1 MQDKKLKILTSIL
14 GRHYSSSD
22 EKLFHCPRCEH
33 HKQKLSVN
41 IEKNVF
47 KCWVCDYKGKDLY
60 RLVKRYGPYEQRR
73 KWKELTSTVDV
84 ENFTSNLFEET
95 APEDKQVIDL
105 PKEFISLANKKLP
118 SLSAYPMNYLQSRR
132 ITKSDIIR
140 WKIGFCPDGE
150 YAGRVIVP
158 SFNED
163 GDLNYFIARSYD
175 QAWPKYLNPRDANK
189 NIVFNELFL
198 DFDEDLV
205 LVEGVFDAI
214 VAGPNAV
221 PILGSTL
228 RDDHPLIQKIIEND
242 TTIYMGMD
250 SDAKKKELDII
261 RLLLKYDIEIYK
273 IDTDGCDDIGSMSA
287 QQFRERKQ
295 SSSLVNN
302 DNYLYQ
308 VIREIL

>member
-1 MQDKKLKILTSIL
+1 MQDKKLKILTSVL
-14 GRHYSSSD
+14 GRYYSSSD

-41 IEKNVF
+41 VEKNVF

-60 RLVKRYGPYEQRR
+60 RIIKRYGVYEQRR

-84 ENFTSNLFEET
+84 ENFTANLFDQLPGKE
-95 APEDKQVIDL
+95 KQIIEM
-105 PKEFISLANKKLP
+105 PSEFISLANKNLP
-118 SLSAYPMNYLQSRR
+118 SLSMYALNYLYSRG

-140 WKIGFCPDGE
+140 WKIGFCPDGD
-150 YAGRVIVP
+150 YGGRVVVP
-158 SFNED
+158 SFDKD

-175 QAWPKYLNPRDANK
+175 HTWPKYLNPKDANK
-189 NIVFNELFL
+189 GIVFNELFL

-228 RDDHPLIQKIIEND
+228 RDAHPLIQKIIDND
-242 TTIYMGMD
+242 TTIYIGMD
-250 SDAKKKELDII
+250 HDAKKKELDII
-261 RLLLKYDIEIYK
+261 KLLLKYDIEIYK
-273 IDTDGCDDIGSMSA
+273 IDTGEYEDIGSMKVSE
-287 QQFRERKQ
+287 FRERKQ
-295 SSSLVNN
+295 SSSLVTN

-308 VIREIL
+308 VIQEFL

>member
-14 GRHYSSSD
+14 GRYYSSSD

-84 ENFTSNLFEET
+84 ENFTSNLFEEDF
-95 APEDKQVIDL
+95 PEEKQVIDL

-132 ITKSDIIR
+132 IAKSDIIR

-150 YAGRVIVP
+150 YAVIVIVP
-158 SFNED
+158 SFDED

-302 DNYLYQ
+302 DKYLYQ

>member
-14 GRHYSSSD
+14 GRYYSSSD

-84 ENFTSNLFEET
+84 ENFTSNLFEEDF
-95 APEDKQVIDL
+95 PEEKQVIDL

-132 ITKSDIIR
+132 IAKSDIIR

-158 SFNED
+158 SFDED

-221 PILGSTL
+221 PILGSTI
-228 RDDHPLIQKIIEND
+228 RETSKVFKKILQND
-242 TTIYMGMD
+242 TPVLLALD
-250 SDAKKKELDII
+250 PDATKKTNSI
-261 RLLLKYDIEIYK
+261 RKLILKYGIEVRQIKYQDQRDLGEMTK
-273 IDTDGCDDIGSMSA
+273 QEVQLLSNNAPYVDDIDGLYEA
-287 QQFRERKQ
+287 IN
-295 SSSLVNN
+295 SL
-302 DNYLYQ
+302 
-308 VIREIL
+308 

>member
-228 RDDHPLIQKIIEND
+228 RDNHPLIQKIIEND

>member
-14 GRHYSSSD
+14 GRYYSSSD

-84 ENFTSNLFEET
+84 ENFTSNLFEEDF
-95 APEDKQVIDL
+95 PEEKQVIDL

-132 ITKSDIIR
+132 IAKSDIIR

-158 SFNED
+158 SFDED